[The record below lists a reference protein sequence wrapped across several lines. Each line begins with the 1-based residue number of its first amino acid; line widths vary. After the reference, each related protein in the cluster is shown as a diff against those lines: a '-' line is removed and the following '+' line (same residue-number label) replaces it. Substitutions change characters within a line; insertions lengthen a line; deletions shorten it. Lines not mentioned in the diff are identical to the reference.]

1 MCCGAPK
8 GISAVVG
15 GNCHQPPSEIRE
27 PNRRSIR
34 PTAKSLSHE
43 ANSLRGDLHAAKKSG
58 VRTAILVTLLVSG
71 VVPALHMIF
80 PSSEQPIP
88 FSQHLSQL
96 ASVVLHTYPLTLAI
110 ALITLSRRQKWLT
123 WGKWF
128 FAAMVVVIFGAMG
141 NTVGEFIGHG
151 AIQPASIFDHHSN
164 PLFGI
169 PANGINYLAGFY
181 QQYGFRTFVASLL
194 VGTYAGSTATR
205 FLRHVPK
212 DRSAAVGLARELV
225 DASRKAA

>member
-1 MCCGAPK
+1 MFRRK
-8 GISAVVG
+8 KRF
-15 GNCHQPPSEIRE
+15 QPD
-27 PNRRSIR
+27 
-34 PTAKSLSHE
+34 
-43 ANSLRGDLHAAKKSG
+43 SLRSDLHEAKKSG

-88 FSQHLSQL
+88 FCQHLQQIG
-96 ASVVLHTYPLTLAI
+96 SVVLHTYPLTLAI

-141 NTVGEFIGHG
+141 NKVGEVMGHG
-151 AIQPASIFDHHSN
+151 AIQPANIFDHHNN

-194 VGTYAGSTATR
+194 VGTYAGSTAGR
-205 FLRHVPK
+205 FLKHVPK
-212 DRSAAVGLARELV
+212 DRSGAVGLARELV
-225 DASRKAA
+225 QSSRQEVREKAA

>member
-1 MCCGAPK
+1 MFRRK
-8 GISAVVG
+8 KRY
-15 GNCHQPPSEIRE
+15 QPD
-27 PNRRSIR
+27 
-34 PTAKSLSHE
+34 
-43 ANSLRGDLHAAKKSG
+43 SLRSDLHEAKKSG

-88 FSQHLSQL
+88 FSQHLQQMG
-96 ASVVLHTYPLTLAI
+96 SVVLHTYPLTLAI

-141 NTVGEFIGHG
+141 NKVGEVMGHG
-151 AIQPASIFDHHSN
+151 AIQPADIFDHHRN

-181 QQYGFRTFVASLL
+181 HQYGFRTFVASLL
-194 VGTYAGSTATR
+194 VGTYAGSTAGR
-205 FLRHVPK
+205 FLKHVPK
-212 DRSAAVGLARELV
+212 DRYAAVGLARELV
-225 DASRKAA
+225 DSSRKAA